1 MNSIYQADAT
11 YPCNTTA
18 KRVSTELFLFSLFE
32 YTTNTM
38 IKKNTCR
45 NFKIVK
51 MVIKLIE
58 QTGTLYLQVY
68 IT

>member
-18 KRVSTELFLFSLFE
+18 KRVSTEWFPFFLFV
-32 YTTNTM
+32 YTTTTM

-51 MVIKLIE
+51 MVTKLIE
-58 QTGTLYLQVY
+58 QTGTLYLQVN

>member
-11 YPCNTTA
+11 YPCNTIA
-18 KRVSTELFLFSLFE
+18 KRVSTELFLFSLFV

-51 MVIKLIE
+51 MVIKFIE
-58 QTGTLYLQVY
+58 QTGTL
-68 IT
+68 

>member
-11 YPCNTTA
+11 YPCNTIA
-18 KRVSTELFLFSLFE
+18 KRVSTELFLFSLFV

-45 NFKIVK
+45 NSEDGDQVNRTDWHIVLTS
-51 MVIKLIE
+51 IHHIS
-58 QTGTLYLQVY
+58 
-68 IT
+68 